1 MPRGKKLSYQ
11 DYLKLLNFFKEN
23 FDTVLTRETILKYI
37 GVSKFEIIINLI
49 KQFASYE
56 DYQYF
61 KIFDKRSKKF
71 YIINYDNFNLE
82 EFKGEEHMADEGFDI
97 MEEALIMED
106 EFYGYE
112 EVMEHDSELE
122 YARAVEKILP
132 LGKVNFNDL
141 PIKKCEHFYFFQNV
155 FFDMTVLNYSKE
167 VFFRNLA
174 LIPNPK
180 LLIHSNLVND
190 LDKVNAKDSLYNDY
204 QKCYAKSLLK
214 FIGED
219 NKGKFSRVDSN
230 NLSTTRDLV
239 KYAKRNNAIV
249 LSSDPILITYC
260 MLYNVKFKILEAPIE
275 NPFDS
280 NSDINCGIDASI
292 ISQSVEELKERFKK
306 FNSILI
312 CEVTLFELE
321 RILYGDFTVQDKESA
336 KFILQSVAYYGNAK
350 FSSKRLGNAD
360 QSIVNFYRENPVGL
374 VLTADSGFS
383 ANSRT
388 YGVPYALYLNK
399 NSSSS
404 EFTNFFEAQFNFEDY
419 IDNQNFNFKTMV
431 LSINQTFFEINMLT
445 LLLKRVVV
453 QVFSPPQTL
462 KETINGSIRIY
473 QNDIVVFRT
482 MDLITIVV
490 CSNIKACRGKVWY
503 TGLIENLPEKYK
515 KFLV

>member
-1 MPRGKKLSYQ
+1 MPRGKK
-11 DYLKLLNFFKEN
+11 
-23 FDTVLTRETILKYI
+23 
-37 GVSKFEIIINLI
+37 
-49 KQFASYE
+49 
-56 DYQYF
+56 
-61 KIFDKRSKKF
+61 
-71 YIINYDNFNLE
+71 
-82 EFKGEEHMADEGFDI
+82 HMADECFDI
-97 MEEALIMED
+97 MEEALIVED

-112 EVMEHDSELE
+112 EAMAYDSELE
-122 YARAVEKILP
+122 YSRTLEKILP

-141 PIKKCEHFYFFQNV
+141 PIKKGEHFYFFQNV
-155 FFDMTVLNYSKE
+155 VFDMTVLNCSKE

-180 LLIHSNLVND
+180 LLIHNNLVND
-190 LDKVNAKDSLYNDY
+190 LDKVNAKHSLYNDY

-219 NKGKFSRVDSN
+219 SKGKFSRVDFN

-249 LSSDPILITYC
+249 LSSDPILIIYC
-260 MLYNVKFKILEAPIE
+260 MLYNVKVKILEAPIE

-280 NSDINCGIDASI
+280 NSDISCGIDASI
-292 ISQSVEELKERFKK
+292 VSQSVEELKERFKN

-312 CEVTLFELE
+312 CEVTLVELE
-321 RILYGDFTVQDKESA
+321 KILHGDFTIQNKEAA
-336 KFILQSVAYYGNAK
+336 KFILQSIAYYGNAK

-404 EFTNFFEAQFNFEDY
+404 EFTCFFEAQYNFEDY
-419 IDNQNFNFKTMV
+419 IIDQNFYFKTDV
-431 LSINQTFFEINMLT
+431 LSMNEVFFEINILT
-445 LLLKRVVV
+445 LLLKKVIV
-453 QVFSPPQTL
+453 QVFSPSQTL
-462 KETINGSIRIY
+462 KETTNGSVRIY
-473 QNDIVVFRT
+473 KNDIVVLRT

-490 CSNIKACRGKVWY
+490 CSNIKECKGKVWY